1 MTLQELLSKR
11 DEILSI
17 AERHGAFN
25 VRIFG
30 SVARGEADAI
40 SDIDV
45 LVDYDRSKRSPWFP
59 MGLIADLEA
68 ALGCSVDVVTEKG
81 LKSRIRERV
90 LQEAIAL

>member
-59 MGLIADLEA
+59 MG
-68 ALGCSVDVVTEKG
+68 
-81 LKSRIRERV
+81 
-90 LQEAIAL
+90 